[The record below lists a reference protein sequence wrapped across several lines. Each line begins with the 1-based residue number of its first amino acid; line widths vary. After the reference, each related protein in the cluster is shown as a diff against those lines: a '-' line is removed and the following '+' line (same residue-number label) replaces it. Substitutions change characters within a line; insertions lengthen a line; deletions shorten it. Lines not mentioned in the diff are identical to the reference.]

1 MSIFVLIETQNMR
14 NSISFYLVLLVLKL
28 KGKKRLF
35 SQVPLDVR
43 GLRRDDVKVPRGTF
57 YKSNAVRNFEVDGFK
72 VTALET
78 ESLGGRLMIY
88 LHGGAFVSGP
98 GQHHWDTIKKI
109 HKDTGINIW
118 LVDYPKAP
126 EYTVDKANKVIDA
139 LYQKAL
145 EVYTG
150 KDIILMGD
158 SAGGNLCISLTQRII
173 RAKIDK
179 PALLILVSP
188 VIDASFSNPAIK
200 AIDPLDPILSID
212 GVRSANE
219 LFAGNK
225 ALTDPTLSPIFESL
239 EGFPKVIMYVGDR
252 DICAPDEIEFAKEL
266 KAQRVDLDLIREQE
280 MIHIWPLLPVMKEA
294 SIALNDLI
302 EKLKLKA

>member
-1 MSIFVLIETQNMR
+1 MR

-35 SQVPLDVR
+35 SQSPVNVK
-43 GLRRDDVKVPRGTF
+43 GLRKDDVKVPRGTF
-57 YKSNAVRNFEVDGFK
+57 YKSSAVRNFEVDGFK
-72 VTALET
+72 VTSLES
-78 ESLGGRLMIY
+78 ESIGGRLIIY

-98 GQHHWDTIKKI
+98 GQHHWDTIKKV

-118 LVDYPKAP
+118 LLDYPKAP

-145 EVYTG
+145 GVYTSR
-150 KDIILMGD
+150 DIILMGD

-173 RAKIDK
+173 SAKIYK

-188 VIDASFSNPAIK
+188 VIDASFSNPAIE

-225 ALTDPTLSPIFESL
+225 ALTDPSLSPIFESV

-252 DICAPDEIEFAKEL
+252 DICAPDEIKFAKVL
-266 KAQRVDLDLIREQE
+266 KAQGADLDLIREQE

-294 SIALNDLI
+294 GMTLDNLI
-302 EKLKLKA
+302 KKLKLLS

>member
-1 MSIFVLIETQNMR
+1 MR

-28 KGKKRLF
+28 KGKKRMF
-35 SQVPLDVR
+35 SQSPVDVK
-43 GLRRDDVKVPRGTF
+43 GLRKDDVKKPGGEF
-57 YKSNAVRNFEVDGFK
+57 YKSNAVRSFEVDGFK
-72 VTALET
+72 VTALESKGKS
-78 ESLGGRLMIY
+78 ERLMIY

-98 GQHHWDTIKKI
+98 GQHHWDSIKKI

-126 EYTVDKANKVIDA
+126 EHTVDKANKVIDA

-145 EVYTG
+145 RMYNG

-158 SAGGNLCISLTQRII
+158 SAGGNLCISLTQRLIQ
-173 RAKIDK
+173 AKADK
-179 PALLILVSP
+179 PGLLILVSP

-200 AIDPLDPILSID
+200 TIDALDPILSIA
-212 GVRSANE
+212 GVRSANV

-225 ALTDPTLSPIFESL
+225 ALTDPSLSPIFGSV

-252 DICAPDEIEFAKEL
+252 DICAPDEIEFAKLL
-266 KAQRVDLDLIREQE
+266 KTHGAELDLIREQE

-294 SIALNDLI
+294 GIALNNLI
-302 EKLKLKA
+302 EKLKLKN

>member
-1 MSIFVLIETQNMR
+1 MR

-35 SQVPLDVR
+35 SQVPVAFK
-43 GLRRDDVKVPRGTF
+43 GLRKDDVKVPGGPF
-57 YKSNAVRNFEVDGFK
+57 YKSSAVRDFEVDGFK
-72 VTALET
+72 VTALES
-78 ESLGGRLMIY
+78 ESMGGRLMIY

-126 EYTVDKANKVIDA
+126 EYIVDRANKVIDA

-145 EVYTG
+145 GVYTG

-173 RAKIDK
+173 SAKIDK

-225 ALTDPTLSPIFESL
+225 ALTDPSLSPIFKSV
-239 EGFPKVIMYVGDR
+239 EGFPKVIMYVGGR
-252 DICAPDEIEFAKEL
+252 DICAPDEIEFAKVL
-266 KAQRVDLDLIREQE
+266 KAQGVDLDLIREQE

-294 SIALNDLI
+294 RVALNDLI